1 LPGYVPVPLPPEHQR
16 RTAGDDALSGDAALI
31 NPASGDAASGDGLSS
46 DGPSSEPAL
55 GSPALSGRSLPAVDG
70 PFAGLLERCTFPAPG
85 APLVCAVSGGAD
97 SLALLVLAVAAGC
110 EVTAVHVDHQL
121 RPGSHT
127 EAGVVADAAARL
139 GASFRSERV
148 VVAPGPNLEARAR
161 RARWS
166 VLPADAATGHTAD
179 DQAETV
185 LLNVMRGS
193 GLPGL
198 AGIRPGP
205 SHPIVD
211 LRRFETERVCE
222 QMGLVPVM
230 DPSNFDPVH
239 RRNRIRH
246 EVVPL
251 LDDVAGRDMV
261 PLLARTA
268 GQARRMVDHLELEA
282 DRLVPD
288 PADVPALQAAP
299 EAVASVALH
308 RWLRQ
313 CSPDGHP
320 PDAAAVARV
329 LVVASGARR
338 ATEVAGG
345 WRVVR
350 RQRRL
355 LLEPPGSM

>member
-1 LPGYVPVPLPPEHQR
+1 VPVPPTPEHVRANTVGADGTPGFAGATSDHPQ
-16 RTAGDDALSGDAALI
+16 AGDVI
-31 NPASGDAASGDGLSS
+31 
-46 DGPSSEPAL
+46 
-55 GSPALSGRSLPAVDG
+55 
-70 PFAGLLERCTFPAPG
+70 AGLLQRSAFPAPTT
-85 APLVCAVSGGAD
+85 PLVCAVSGGAD

-121 RPGSHT
+121 RAGSDA
-127 EAGVVADAAARL
+127 EAQVVAAAAAML

-148 VVAPGPNLEARAR
+148 VVTPGPNLEARAR
-161 RARWS
+161 HARWS

-185 LLNVMRGS
+185 LLNVLRGS

-198 AGIRPGP
+198 AGMRPGP
-205 SHPIVD
+205 SHPILD
-211 LRRFETERVCE
+211 LRRVETEQVCA
-222 QMGLVPVM
+222 MAGLVPVM
-230 DPSNFDPVH
+230 DPSNLDPVH

-251 LDDVAGRDMV
+251 LDDVAGRDVV

-268 GQARRMVDHLELEA
+268 AQARRMVEHLEAEA

-288 PADVPALQAAP
+288 PADVPALLAAP

-313 CSPDGHP
+313 CSPDRHP
-320 PDAAAVARV
+320 PDAASVARV
-329 LVVASGARR
+329 LMVVSGAHR
-338 ATEVAGG
+338 ATEVTGG

-355 LLEPPGSM
+355 LLEPPGSQ

>member
-1 LPGYVPVPLPPEHQR
+1 MPVPPTPEG
-16 RTAGDDALSGDAALI
+16 APDALIS
-31 NPASGDAASGDGLSS
+31 
-46 DGPSSEPAL
+46 
-55 GSPALSGRSLPAVDG
+55 
-70 PFAGLLERCTFPAPG
+70 GLLERCTFAAPG
-85 APLVCAVSGGAD
+85 SALVCAVSGGAD

-127 EAGVVADAAARL
+127 EAAVVASAAAML
-139 GASFRSERV
+139 GAGFRSESV

-161 RARWS
+161 QARWS
-166 VLPADAATGHTAD
+166 VLPSHAATGHTAD
-179 DQAETV
+179 DQTETV
-185 LLNVMRGS
+185 LLNMLRGA
-193 GLPGL
+193 GLSGL
-198 AGIRPGP
+198 AGMAPGP
-205 SHPIVD
+205 SHPILA
-211 LRRFETERVCE
+211 LRRAETEQVCAS
-222 QMGLVPVM
+222 MGLVPVM
-230 DPSNFDPVH
+230 DPSNADPVH

-251 LDDVAGRDMV
+251 LDDVAGRDVV

-268 GQARRMVDHLELEA
+268 GQARTMVGHLEAEA

-288 PADVPALQAAP
+288 PADVAALRAAP

-313 CSPDGHP
+313 CSPDRHP

-329 LVVASGARR
+329 LAVVSGARR

-355 LLEPPGSM
+355 ELEPPTPGSQ

>member
-1 LPGYVPVPLPPEHQR
+1 MR
-16 RTAGDDALSGDAALI
+16 RVEGEVESSSGIGA
-31 NPASGDAASGDGLSS
+31 DG
-46 DGPSSEPAL
+46 
-55 GSPALSGRSLPAVDG
+55 GSPFVDDLI
-70 PFAGLLERCTFPAPG
+70 AGLLERCTFPGPG
-85 APLVCAVSGGAD
+85 VPLVCAVSGGAD
-97 SLALLVLAVAAGC
+97 SLAMLVLAVAAGC
-110 EVTAVHVDHQL
+110 GVTAVHVDHQL

-127 EAGVVADAAARL
+127 EASVVADAAARL
-139 GASFRSERV
+139 GAAFRSERV

-179 DQAETV
+179 DQAETL

-198 AGIRPGP
+198 AAMRPGP
-205 SHPIVD
+205 SHPILG
-211 LRRFETERVCE
+211 LRRTETEQVCHA
-222 QMGLVPVM
+222 MGLVPVM
-230 DPSNFDPVH
+230 DPTNFDPVH

-251 LDDVAGRDMV
+251 LDDVAGRDVV

-268 GQARRMVDHLELEA
+268 GQARRMVEHLEAEA

-288 PADVPALQAAP
+288 PADVPALRAAP

-313 CSPDGHP
+313 CSEEGHP
-320 PDAAAVARV
+320 PDAASVTRV
-329 LVVASGARR
+329 LAVVSGARR

-355 LLEPPGSM
+355 LLEPPLPGSR

>member
-1 LPGYVPVPLPPEHQR
+1 VPPAPDGHVTVDPAP
-16 RTAGDDALSGDAALI
+16 DLI
-31 NPASGDAASGDGLSS
+31 
-46 DGPSSEPAL
+46 
-55 GSPALSGRSLPAVDG
+55 
-70 PFAGLLERCTFPAPG
+70 AGLLARCTFPAPG

-127 EAGVVADAAARL
+127 EAGVVASAAAML
-139 GASFRSERV
+139 GAAFRSERV

-161 RARWS
+161 QARWS

-179 DQAETV
+179 DQAETL
-185 LLNVMRGS
+185 LLNLVRGS

-198 AGIRPGP
+198 AGMRAGP
-205 SHPIVD
+205 SHPLLG
-211 LRRFETERVCE
+211 LRRAETEQVCAA
-222 QMGLVPVM
+222 MGLVPVM
-230 DPSNFDPVH
+230 DPSNVDPVH

-251 LDDVAGRDMV
+251 LDDVAGRDVV
-261 PLLARTA
+261 PLLVRAA
-268 GQARRMVDHLELEA
+268 GQARRMVEHLETEA
-282 DRLVPD
+282 DVLVPD
-288 PADVPALQAAP
+288 PTDVPALRSAP
-299 EAVASVALH
+299 EAVASVAVH
-308 RWLRQ
+308 RWLRR
-313 CSPDGHP
+313 CSAEGHP

-329 LVVASGARR
+329 LEVVSGARR
-338 ATEVAGG
+338 ATEVGGG

-355 LLEPPGSM
+355 ELEPPDGSR